1 MDGNIYNPI
10 QAGQAQTGMNSG
22 LAANYD
28 FNQNYGL
35 NSNAN
40 DMAQYGIDPSLT
52 TNVGQSGSWF
62 ENMMSPGSMGKGG
75 FMSSLP
81 GYAIS
86 AFSAY
91 DQNKTNKLNREA
103 TQYAMDRKKTED
115 KAYDKY
121 KSDWSKMSFA

>member
-1 MDGNIYNPI
+1 MGGAI
-10 QAGQAQTGMNSG
+10 QPLGYGQARNTS
-22 LAANYD
+22 
-28 FNQNYGL
+28 NYGSAFQPSITAQDIGIQDSSSLASMNIDTGL
-35 NSNAN
+35 N
-40 DMAQYGIDPSLT
+40 T
-52 TNVGQSGSWF
+52 TNNWYDNVMGA
-62 ENMMSPGSMGKGG
+62 GSMGKGG